1 MSPVDPTPAADWRE
15 TAWNGVR
22 LRVPARW
29 EPSEVGRRYLLLASP
44 DGPAMELRWGPA
56 ARKHADP
63 ADYLRRLQP
72 RKGPRRP
79 IRPIA
84 LPAAWQKA
92 LTGFACQGFSWSA
105 GGQAASGAVLCCPV
119 CRKATL
125 VQFFHPPGVG
135 AGPTAAGVL
144 SAFRDHGPA
153 PIVVYALFDIR
164 AEVPAIFQLAG
175 QRFEAGYFELVF
187 KGPRQRLVLHRWGP
201 AGVLLQQTALATLG
215 RRLLPGSD
223 GRPEDLAIGPHQGL
237 EWSQDP
243 PQRGW
248 RRWWGRL
255 TPGERYRRY
264 RIWHLPQRN
273 RLLGVSLEGRL
284 APPYPWLNAL
294 CQAYESL

>member
-1 MSPVDPTPAADWRE
+1 MTPVDSTPADDWRE

-29 EPSEVGRRYLLLASP
+29 EPREIGRRYLLLASP

-56 ARKHADP
+56 AGRHADP

-72 RKGPRRP
+72 RKGPRRL
-79 IRPIA
+79 IRPIP

-119 CRKATL
+119 CRQATL
-125 VQFFHPPGVG
+125 VQFFHPPGAG

-153 PIVVYALFDIR
+153 PTVVYALFDIR

-248 RRWWGRL
+248 QRWWGRL

-284 APPYPWLNAL
+284 APPYPWLDAL
-294 CQAYESL
+294 CQAYESF